1 MSAAMKEKIL
11 KYWTDVHGIMVVAT
25 VLDPMYKMKF
35 LYAMFS
41 EIYGPE
47 GMARETKKVR
57 DLLLD
62 LVKEYQ
68 SSMEG
73 FGTRTTDGIG
83 SSSAVQ
89 NEGDAA
95 VFDIF
100 EKYLSSEPTDPSSY
114 VSTVSFVLGGGNVGK
129 NNKIGHH

>member
-1 MSAAMKEKIL
+1 MKEKIL

-57 DLLLD
+57 DLLVD

-73 FGTRTTDGIG
+73 FGTKDNRWDW
-83 SSSAVQ
+83 VQ
-89 NEGDAA
+89 QCC
-95 VFDIF
+95 
-100 EKYLSSEPTDPSSY
+100 SE
-114 VSTVSFVLGGGNVGK
+114 
-129 NNKIGHH
+129 